1 MDANVTVD
9 VGQNL
14 LKIFEVLSTKL
25 GTTTEKIFAIYTKQ
39 AQIEGWT
46 VLVAC
51 LFALIVFTTA
61 AYFYNKKA
69 KYICDWGPDF
79 NFNGIVTMLATLGAI
94 IALAIFTCNFS
105 TCIAKIANPEAYAIG
120 DISRNVGNFM
130 GR

>member
-14 LKIFEVLSTKL
+14 MEILEVLSTKL

-46 VLVAC
+46 MLVAC
-51 LFALIVFTTA
+51 LFALIAFTIT
-61 AYFYNKKA
+61 AYFYHKKA
-69 KYICDWGPDF
+69 EYTDNFGPAL
-79 NFNGIVTMLATLGAI
+79 NPHGLVVILATIGAL
-94 IALAIFTCNFS
+94 IALGIFTANFS
-105 TCIAKIANPEAYAIG
+105 TCVAKIANPEAYAIY
-120 DISRNVGNFM
+120 DITRNVSYFM